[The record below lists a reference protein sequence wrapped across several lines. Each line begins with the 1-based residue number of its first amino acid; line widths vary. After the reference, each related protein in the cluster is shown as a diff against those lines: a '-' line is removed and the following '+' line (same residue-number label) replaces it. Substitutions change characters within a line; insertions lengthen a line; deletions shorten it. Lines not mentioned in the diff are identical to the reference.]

1 MADEPTGDRREDE
14 STPMPENPKTS
25 PEQTVDALEDRMFG
39 EPQDQQRDEDPDRP
53 AFEQDLEPE
62 DTTAE
67 RGHKVDEPP
76 A

>member
-1 MADEPTGDRREDE
+1 
-14 STPMPENPKTS
+14 
-25 PEQTVDALEDRMFG
+25 MFG